1 MKEKHRGRK
10 EDFGMGT
17 VIIIWV
23 AIIIAIRMAGK
34 SMDKKM
40 ADDIRKAKGEESV
53 SRPARASTAGGRNTA
68 GRGMSSSAGRSYAG
82 ENFSGAGKN
91 SGSRS
96 VWGRSGAQTS
106 WHNTAET
113 SSSEISFRNMRPG
126 TDELEALIRHNAR
139 HERELEARLRRNE

>member
-1 MKEKHRGRK
+1 
-10 EDFGMGT
+10 MGT

-96 VWGRSGAQTS
+96 VWGRS
-106 WHNTAET
+106 WHNTVET
-113 SSSEISFRNMRPG
+113 SDSEISFRNMRPG

>member
-1 MKEKHRGRK
+1 
-10 EDFGMGT
+10 MGT

-68 GRGMSSSAGRSYAG
+68 GRGMSSSAEPKLCGQK
-82 ENFSGAGKN
+82 F
-91 SGSRS
+91 
-96 VWGRSGAQTS
+96 
-106 WHNTAET
+106 
-113 SSSEISFRNMRPG
+113 
-126 TDELEALIRHNAR
+126 
-139 HERELEARLRRNE
+139 LRRRKEFRKPKCVGTIRCADVLA

>member
-1 MKEKHRGRK
+1 
-10 EDFGMGT
+10 MGT

-68 GRGMSSSAGRSYAG
+68 GRSYAG
-82 ENFSGAGKN
+82 KNFSGAGKN

-113 SSSEISFRNMRPG
+113 SDSEISFRNMRPG

>member
-1 MKEKHRGRK
+1 
-10 EDFGMGT
+10 MGT

-82 ENFSGAGKN
+82 KNFSGAGKIFRRKMAGKIHL
-91 SGSRS
+91 SAESQKRS
-96 VWGRSGAQTS
+96 
-106 WHNTAET
+106 ET
-113 SSSEISFRNMRPG
+113 FR
-126 TDELEALIRHNAR
+126 H
-139 HERELEARLRRNE
+139 

>member
-1 MKEKHRGRK
+1 
-10 EDFGMGT
+10 MGT

-68 GRGMSSSAGRSYAG
+68 GRGMSSSAGRSY
-82 ENFSGAGKN
+82 
-91 SGSRS
+91 

-113 SSSEISFRNMRPG
+113 SDSEISFRNMRPG

>member
-1 MKEKHRGRK
+1 
-10 EDFGMGT
+10 MGT

-82 ENFSGAGKN
+82 KNFSAQEKIPEAEVCGDDPALRHPGITQRRLPTPR
-91 SGSRS
+91 SRS
-96 VWGRSGAQTS
+96 GICV
-106 WHNTAET
+106 
-113 SSSEISFRNMRPG
+113 P
-126 TDELEALIRHNAR
+126 
-139 HERELEARLRRNE
+139 ERMNSKR

>member
-40 ADDIRKAKGEESV
+40 ADDIRKAKGGGVCES
-53 SRPARASTAGGRNTA
+53 PGARFDCGR
-68 GRGMSSSAGRSYAG
+68 
-82 ENFSGAGKN
+82 
-91 SGSRS
+91 
-96 VWGRSGAQTS
+96 
-106 WHNTAET
+106 AEH
-113 SSSEISFRNMRPG
+113 G
-126 TDELEALIRHNAR
+126 WQRHVIQCWPK
-139 HERELEARLRRNE
+139 LCGQKFLRRRKKFRKPKCVGTIRRSDILA

>member
-82 ENFSGAGKN
+82 KNFSGAGKN
-91 SGSRS
+91 SEAEVCGDDPALRHPGITQWRLPTPRSRS
-96 VWGRSGAQTS
+96 GICV
-106 WHNTAET
+106 
-113 SSSEISFRNMRPG
+113 P
-126 TDELEALIRHNAR
+126 
-139 HERELEARLRRNE
+139 ERMNSKR

>member
-82 ENFSGAGKN
+82 KKFSGAGKN

-96 VWGRSGAQTS
+96 VRGRQTS

-113 SSSEISFRNMRPG
+113 SDSEISFRNMRPG